1 MSTVNELTLSPA
13 GTVAEPE
20 PDEDDPVDEDD
31 EAVGEDDD
39 EQPAAIRA
47 ATAATA
53 TQPNRMGLFL
63 LSSSIQYTFRRNVR
77 GYTDAGHHRTHV
89 SSAMKGRRCG
99 DKTSSSQPRKKLLK

>member
-13 GTVAEPE
+13 GTEAEAGADPD
-20 PDEDDPVDEDD
+20 DEDDDAGVDEDD
-31 EAVGEDDD
+31 AVGEDDD

-53 TQPNRMGLFL
+53 TQPNRGMGLYF

-77 GYTDAGHHRTHV
+77 GYADVGHHRTHV

-99 DKTSSSQPRKKLLK
+99 D